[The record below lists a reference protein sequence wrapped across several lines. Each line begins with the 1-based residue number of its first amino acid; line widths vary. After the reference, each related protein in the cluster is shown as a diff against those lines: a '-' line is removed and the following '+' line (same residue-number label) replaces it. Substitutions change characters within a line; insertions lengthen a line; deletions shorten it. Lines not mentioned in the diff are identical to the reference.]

1 MTDRQRAFVS
11 ALVYL
16 VKNNLFAGSHGIGVK
31 PMSSG
36 ATPYEFRGE
45 WKKDSILVRDDKHN
59 RAEATSFSSNQWGA
73 KISWQGRISSAD
85 IDIKIPEG
93 SSQFSGHYN
102 ADYSNFEGTY
112 YAPSDTVE
120 IRDHSQDK
128 DKYYYRIIW

>member
-1 MTDRQRAFVS
+1 MTNRQRAFVS

-16 VKNNLFAGSHGIGVK
+16 VKNNLFTGSHRIGVK
-31 PMSSG
+31 SMASG
-36 ATPYEFRGE
+36 ATPYEFSGV
-45 WKKDSILVRDDKHN
+45 WKKDSILVRDDNRN

-73 KISWQGRISSAD
+73 KIRWQGSISNAD
-85 IDIKIPEG
+85 IDIRIPEG
-93 SSQFSGHYN
+93 SSQFYGRYS

-128 DKYYYRIIW
+128 DKYYYRIDW